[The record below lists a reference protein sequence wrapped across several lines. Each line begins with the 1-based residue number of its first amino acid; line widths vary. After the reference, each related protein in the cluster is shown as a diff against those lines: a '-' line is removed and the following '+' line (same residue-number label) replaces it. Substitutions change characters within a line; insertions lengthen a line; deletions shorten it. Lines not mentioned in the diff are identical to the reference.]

1 MRVARKVQRVP
12 RSHGKLFGMVPY
24 DSTVPSLP
32 RVRRKV
38 WNPDGGRLLVPTL
51 FGIGWTV
58 NARSVRRHP
67 LRAEFL
73 AAPVAWRASALK
85 RR

>member
-12 RSHGKLFGMVPY
+12 RSHGRLFGLVPY
-24 DSTVPSLP
+24 DSTVLRLP
-32 RVRRKV
+32 RARRKV
-38 WNPDGGRLLVPTL
+38 WNPVGGRLLVPTL

-58 NARSVRRHP
+58 NSRSVRRHP

-73 AAPVAWRASALK
+73 AGPVAWRASARK